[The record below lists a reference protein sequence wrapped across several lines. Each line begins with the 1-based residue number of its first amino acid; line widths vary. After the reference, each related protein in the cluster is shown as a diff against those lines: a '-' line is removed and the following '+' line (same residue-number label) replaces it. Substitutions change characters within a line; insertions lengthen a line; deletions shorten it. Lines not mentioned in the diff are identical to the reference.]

1 MHIGW
6 DCSRYL
12 LHPSEVC
19 MNVCARILQFTQVP
33 TILGLALLLPSC
45 SPIPREY
52 IHQSERGITLSALV
66 SEPNRYQGKI
76 VILGGVIVE
85 EKKKEIRSFFDL
97 KIDRWIRTM
106 SRIVLPPLT
115 VPKPAIIGS
124 RFPGTIFRISTENG
138 LVSPS
143 WGG

>member
-52 IHQSERGITLSALV
+52 IHQSERGVTLSALV

-85 EKKKEIRSFFDL
+85 EKEEGDQVFLRL
-97 KIDRWIRTM
+97 KNRPLDKDYVP
-106 SRIVLPPLT
+106 IVLPPLT

-124 RFPGTIFRISTENG
+124 RFPGTIFRINTENG